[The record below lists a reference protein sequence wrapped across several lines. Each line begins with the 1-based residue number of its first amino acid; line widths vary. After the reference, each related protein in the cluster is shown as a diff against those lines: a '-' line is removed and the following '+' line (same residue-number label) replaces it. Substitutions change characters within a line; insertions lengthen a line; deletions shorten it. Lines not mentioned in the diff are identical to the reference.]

1 MAVHWES
8 DMFFAETLGP
18 WRSHASSAALLRY
31 LNEKAAGRAT
41 LSGAELHALVA
52 EFLTRREPSLTP
64 DAAIKLLQLIGR
76 VAAAPGGNF
85 RIAA

>member
-1 MAVHWES
+1 
-8 DMFFAETLGP
+8 MFFAETLGP
-18 WRSHASSAALLRY
+18 SLSHASSRALMRHLT
-31 LNEKAAGRAT
+31 EKAAGRT
-41 LSGAELHALVA
+41 TMSGAELHALIA
-52 EFLTRREPSLTP
+52 EFLAQRHDAITP